1 MSPFLFLWWQSE
13 VLNAEIEAL
22 ARRLLKEYNI
32 DTNSLFHLSN
42 TGENLKIEEVRTF
55 IEKSHQKPRFQ
66 FQIFFIENIGRMTL
80 QSANASLK
88 FLEEPWKWNIIF
100 LTNNSEA
107 EVLDTILSRVQIVR
121 HAGTA
126 INAWVP
132 SYTEM
137 IRAYFNENDT
147 ELISFLYTQKHEK
160 EVYQDILAS
169 LFDVLS
175 SSGNNPSVLWELEK
189 DMQGLQKNN
198 LNGKYIIDKYLA

>member
-1 MSPFLFLWWQSE
+1 M
-13 VLNAEIEAL
+13 
-22 ARRLLKEYNI
+22 
-32 DTNSLFHLSN
+32 
-42 TGENLKIEEVRTF
+42 
-55 IEKSHQKPRFQ
+55 
-66 FQIFFIENIGRMTL
+66 
-80 QSANASLK
+80 
-88 FLEEPWKWNIIF
+88 
-100 LTNNSEA
+100 
-107 EVLDTILSRVQIVR
+107 R

-175 SSGNNPSVLWELEK
+175 SSGNNPSVL
-189 DMQGLQKNN
+189 
-198 LNGKYIIDKYLA
+198 